1 MSSSTDTAPIL
12 ITGAHRTG
20 TTWVGKVLAED
31 SQIAYVSEP
40 LHLNHSPGVLS
51 EPVYGWYQYI
61 CDENGDRFLD
71 AYGDTIQFRYKIW
84 KAIQHIN
91 GIKSAGKVVI
101 DQASFLAN
109 RLQKKRILLKDPF
122 AIFSVPWF
130 IDRLNTKT
138 VIMVRHPLSFI
149 SSLHRLGWCFDFN
162 DLLNQPLLMQDYLE
176 PFREEMIQA
185 NRSKEDIVAQGI
197 LLWRIIYSIVGS
209 YIDRKF
215 DVLIVRHEDI
225 SMMPEKKFSD
235 IKDYLGIGESEAI
248 NKAIRHSTQA
258 GNPAEVSEN
267 NEHAV
272 FLDSRANLQNWKKRL
287 TEEDITRIVSDT
299 QDVAGNF
306 YKPEEWSK
314 W

>member
-1 MSSSTDTAPIL
+1 MSSSTDTTPIL

-40 LHLNHSPGVLS
+40 LHLNHSLGVLS
-51 EPVYGWYQYI
+51 EPVDGWYQYI

-162 DLLNQPLLMQDYLE
+162 DLLNQQLLMQDYLE

-248 NKAIRHSTQA
+248 NKAIWHSTQA

-287 TEEDITRIVSDT
+287 TEEDTKRIVSGT
-299 QDVAGNF
+299 QDVAGDF
-306 YKPEEWSK
+306 YRPEEWSK